1 MSTVSKW
8 LVVSIAGLVLLAA
21 TTMGLAQQQPPQPPK
36 REITKIAGDLYRF
49 QNNFHYSVFLVTPA
63 GIIVTDPIDA
73 EAAKWLKAELAQRFK
88 QPIKYLIYS
97 HDHRDHIA
105 GGEVFADTAIVVA
118 HENAK
123 KAIIGEKRPTAV
135 PQVTFSDTMTI
146 ELGGKTVE
154 LIYVGR
160 NHSDNSIVMRFPAE
174 RTIFAVDFIPVKG
187 VAFRDFPDAYIPD
200 WIESLTRVE
209 AMHFDILA
217 PGHGALGTKEDV
229 RAYRGYMEDLRAA
242 VLEASRAG
250 KSVDEMKQTIKL
262 DKYKDWF
269 RYEEFLPLN
278 IEGMYRHVNMHRRG
292 N

>member
-1 MSTVSKW
+1 MHTRSKW
-8 LVVSIAGLVLLAA
+8 LTVGIVGLVLLVGINVAVA
-21 TTMGLAQQQPPQPPK
+21 QQPPQPSK
-36 REITKIAGDLYRF
+36 RDITKIAGDLYRF

-73 EAAKWLKAELAQRFK
+73 EAAKWLKAELAQRFN

-105 GGEVFADTAIVVA
+105 GGEVFADTATVVA

-123 KAIIGEKRPTAV
+123 AAIIGEKRPTAV
-135 PQVTFSDTMTI
+135 PQVTFSEQMTI

-154 LIYVGR
+154 LTYVGR
-160 NHSDNSIVMRFPAE
+160 NHSNNSIVMRFPAE
-174 RTIFAVDFIPVKG
+174 RVLFAVDFIPVKA
-187 VAFRDFPDAYIPD
+187 VAFRDFPDAYITD
-200 WIESLTRVE
+200 WIESLKRVE
-209 AMHFDILA
+209 AMDFDILA

-229 RAYRGYMEDLRAA
+229 RAYRGYMEDLYNA

-250 KSVDEMKQTIKL
+250 KSVDEMKQTIKM

-278 IEGMYRHVNMHRRG
+278 IEGMYRHVNIHRRG

>member
-1 MSTVSKW
+1 MQTVSTW
-8 LVVSIAGLVLLAA
+8 LAAGIVALALLVCTEAGLA
-21 TTMGLAQQQPPQPPK
+21 QQPPQPPK

-63 GIIVTDPIDA
+63 GVIVTDPIDA
-73 EAAKWLKAELAQRFK
+73 DAAKWLKAEIAQRFN

-105 GGEVFADTAIVVA
+105 GGEVFADTAMVVA

-123 KAIIGEKRPTAV
+123 PVIIGEKRPTAV
-135 PQVTFSDTMTI
+135 PQITFSEQMTI

-154 LIYVGR
+154 LAYVGK

-174 RTIFAVDFIPVKG
+174 RVLFAVDFIPVKA
-187 VAFRDFPDAYIPD
+187 VAFRDFPDGYITE
-200 WIESLTRVE
+200 WIESLKRVE
-209 AMHFDILA
+209 MMDFDILA
-217 PGHGALGTKEDV
+217 PGHGALGTKADV
-229 RAYRGYMEDLRAA
+229 HAYRGYMEDLYTA
-242 VLEASRAG
+242 VLEAARAG
-250 KSVDEMKQTIKL
+250 KSVDEMKQSIKL
-262 DKYKDWF
+262 EKYKDWF

-278 IEGMYRHVNMHRRG
+278 IEGMYRYVNIYRRG